1 MKLLG
6 RGQFFASLLVFLA
19 LCTVG
24 ALRYNNFLSYGVFL
38 NLFRDNAFLGIV
50 AVGMTFVILTGGIDL
65 SVGSMIGF
73 SSVFAAKMIEVRHW
87 PAPVAIGV
95 SLIVGTAFGAGMGWT
110 ISRFSLP
117 PFLVTLAGMFLAR
130 GAAFIVSLESISV
143 SDNLYM
149 TVGTQ
154 KYALPALFL
163 LVFLVGGFLL
173 NLRPFG
179 RNVLAI
185 GGSEPS
191 AVLLGVPVHRT
202 KIAVY
207 AISGFCS
214 ALAGIAYGFYT
225 TSGNATAGT
234 LLELDAIASVVIGGT
249 FLTGGVGGLGGTMV
263 GVLMLGLIQTGITFE
278 GTLSSWWTKVA
289 VGVLLLVFI
298 LPQRL
303 LVRRATG

>member
-1 MKLLG
+1 MKLLQ
-6 RGQFFASLLVFLA
+6 RGPFLASLLAFVA
-19 LCTVG
+19 ISAVG

-87 PAPVAIGV
+87 PAPIAISVSLAIG
-95 SLIVGTAFGAGMGWT
+95 IAFGAAMGWT
-110 ISRFSLP
+110 ISRYNLP

-143 SDNLYM
+143 TDKLYM
-149 TVGTQ
+149 AVGTE

-163 LVFLVGGFLL
+163 AIFVSGIFLL
-173 NLRPFG
+173 NFRPFG
-179 RNVLAI
+179 RNVVAI

-191 AVLLGVPVHRT
+191 ALLLGVPVHRT
-202 KIAVY
+202 KITVY

-234 LLELDAIASVVIGGT
+234 SLELDAIASVVIGGT
-249 FLTGGVGGLGGTMV
+249 LLTGGVGGLGGTMV

-289 VGVLLLVFI
+289 IGILLLVFI

-303 LVRRATG
+303 LARRANA